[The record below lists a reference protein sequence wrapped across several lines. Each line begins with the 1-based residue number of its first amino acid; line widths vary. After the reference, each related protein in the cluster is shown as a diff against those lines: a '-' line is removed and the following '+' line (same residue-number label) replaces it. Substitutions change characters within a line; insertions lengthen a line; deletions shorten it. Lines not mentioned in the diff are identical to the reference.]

1 MARDACGERAPRL
14 DSHFS
19 RDATGLAAFDDFT
32 ARRCRSGADGGV
44 RPSTSGGAEA
54 YGGEIEFACFG
65 FGYGTAAQ

>member
-1 MARDACGERAPRL
+1 MGAASKSARG
-14 DSHFS
+14 DSLI
-19 RDATGLAAFDDFT
+19 REVVGWEGIRVLGGGFT